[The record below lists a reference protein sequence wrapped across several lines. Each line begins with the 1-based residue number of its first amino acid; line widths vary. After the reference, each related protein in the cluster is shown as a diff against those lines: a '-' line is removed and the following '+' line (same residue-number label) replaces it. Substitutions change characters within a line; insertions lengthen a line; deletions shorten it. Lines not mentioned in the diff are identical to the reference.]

1 MSTQL
6 KEQKRKRIRRNYQKE
21 LERLQQY
28 CEISI
33 EVLTSSSAPTP
44 DGTVMDNFNGGRI
57 AAFKNVLAQLSGE
70 TK

>member
-1 MSTQL
+1 MSTQI

-33 EVLTSSSAPTP
+33 EVLTAGPTADGSRGEFNSGKVSA
-44 DGTVMDNFNGGRI
+44 FNSI
-57 AAFKNVLAQLSGE
+57 LAKLSGE

>member
-1 MSTQL
+1 MSTQI

-33 EVLTSSSAPTP
+33 DVLTNET
-44 DGTVMDNFNGGRI
+44 GTNEFHNGKI
-57 AAFKNVLAQLSGE
+57 AAFKNVMAQLSGE